1 MTSNVRD
8 NFGNLLSQAGRNWRR
23 ALDLR
28 LRPFG
33 LTDATWLPLLQLSR
47 AETPMRQ
54 KDLAEALFL
63 DSSSVVRLLDAL
75 QTSGFI
81 ERREHPE
88 DRRVKTIVLTEAAQ
102 GVLAQVN
109 QVAAEVRKQV
119 LSGLS
124 DEELEVAS
132 RVMRSISASID
143 LPETEETA

>member
-8 NFGNLLSQAGRNWRR
+8 NFGNVLGQASRQWRR
-23 ALDLR
+23 TLDLR

-47 AETPMRQ
+47 AKEPMRQ

-75 QTSGFI
+75 QASGFI
-81 ERREHPE
+81 ERREHPD
-88 DRRVKTIVLTEAAQ
+88 DRRVKTVMLTDAAQ
-102 GVLAQVN
+102 EVLATVEK
-109 QVAAEVRKQV
+109 VTREVRNHV
-119 LSGLS
+119 LSGLT

-132 RVMRSISASID
+132 RVMRNISESLD
-143 LPETEETA
+143 LPEQEEA

>member
-1 MTSNVRD
+1 MSSNVRD
-8 NFGNLLSQAGRNWRR
+8 NFGNVLGQASRQWRR

-28 LRPFG
+28 LRPYG

-47 AETPMRQ
+47 ASAPMRQ

-75 QTSGFI
+75 QASGFI

-88 DRRVKTIVLTEAAQ
+88 DRRVKTIILTDAAHEVLTK
-102 GVLAQVN
+102 VN
-109 QVAAEVRKQV
+109 QVASEVRYQV
-119 LSGLS
+119 LSGLT

-132 RVMRSISASID
+132 RVMRNISAALD
-143 LPETEETA
+143 EPQPEDA

>member
-8 NFGNLLSQAGRNWRR
+8 NFGNVLGQASRQWRR

-47 AETPMRQ
+47 ASAPMRQ

-75 QTSGFI
+75 QASGFI

-88 DRRVKTIVLTEAAQ
+88 DRRVKTIILTDAAHEVLTK
-102 GVLAQVN
+102 VN
-109 QVAAEVRKQV
+109 QVASEVRYQV

-132 RVMRSISASID
+132 RVMRNISAALD
-143 LPETEETA
+143 EPQAEDA

>member
-1 MTSNVRD
+1 MSSNVRD
-8 NFGNLLSQAGRNWRR
+8 NFGNVLGQASRQWRR

-47 AETPMRQ
+47 ADAPMRQ

-75 QTSGFI
+75 QANGFI

-88 DRRVKTIVLTEAAQ
+88 DRRVKTIILTQAAQEVLTK
-102 GVLAQVN
+102 VN
-109 QVAAEVRKQV
+109 QVASEVRYQV

-132 RVMRSISASID
+132 RVMRNISAALD
-143 LPETEETA
+143 EPLPEDA

>member
-1 MTSNVRD
+1 MSSNVRD
-8 NFGNLLSQAGRNWRR
+8 NFGNVLGQASRQWRR

-47 AETPMRQ
+47 ADAPMRQ

-75 QTSGFI
+75 QANGFI

-88 DRRVKTIVLTEAAQ
+88 DRRVKTIILTQAAHDVLTK
-102 GVLAQVN
+102 VN
-109 QVAAEVRKQV
+109 QVASEVRYQV

-132 RVMRSISASID
+132 RVMRNISAALD
-143 LPETEETA
+143 EPLPEDA

>member
-1 MTSNVRD
+1 MSANVRD
-8 NFGNLLSQAGRNWRR
+8 NFGNVLGQASRQWRR

-47 AETPMRQ
+47 AQAPMRQ

-75 QTSGFI
+75 QASGFI
-81 ERREHPE
+81 ERREHAE
-88 DRRVKTIVLTEAAQ
+88 DRRVKTIVLTAAARD
-102 GVLAQVN
+102 VLTNVE
-109 QVAAEVRKQV
+109 QVARDVRHQV
-119 LSGLS
+119 LSGLT

-132 RVMRSISASID
+132 RVMRNISAALD
-143 LPETEETA
+143 ETQAEDA

>member
-1 MTSNVRD
+1 MSSSVRD
-8 NFGNLLSQAGRNWRR
+8 NFGNLLGQASRQWRR

-47 AETPMRQ
+47 ASAPMRQ
-54 KDLAEALFL
+54 KDLAEALSL

-75 QTSGFI
+75 QASGFI

-102 GVLAQVN
+102 AVLANVKD
-109 QVAAEVRKQV
+109 VAREVRQQV
-119 LSGLS
+119 LSGLT

-132 RVMRSISASID
+132 RVMRNISASLD
-143 LPETEETA
+143 LPETEDAE

>member
-1 MTSNVRD
+1 MSSNVRD
-8 NFGNLLSQAGRNWRR
+8 NFGNVLGQASRQWRR

-47 AETPMRQ
+47 AGVPMRQ

-75 QTSGFI
+75 QASGFI

-88 DRRVKTIVLTEAAQ
+88 DRRVKTIILTDAAQ
-102 GVLAQVN
+102 EVLANVEQVTR
-109 QVAAEVRKQV
+109 EVRHHV
-119 LSGLS
+119 LSGLT

-132 RVMRSISASID
+132 RVMRNISAALD
-143 LPETEETA
+143 QPEPEDA

>member
-1 MTSNVRD
+1 MSSNVRD

-47 AETPMRQ
+47 AEKPMRQ

-75 QTSGFI
+75 QTAGFI

-88 DRRVKTIVLTEAAQ
+88 DRRVKTIVLTAAAQ
-102 GVLAQVN
+102 GVLDQVN

-132 RVMRSISASID
+132 RVMRNISALVD
-143 LPETEETA
+143 LPETEEAV

>member
-1 MTSNVRD
+1 MSSNVRD
-8 NFGNLLSQAGRNWRR
+8 NFGNVLGQASRQWRR

-47 AETPMRQ
+47 ADAPMRQ

-75 QTSGFI
+75 QANGFI

-88 DRRVKTIVLTEAAQ
+88 DRRVKTIILTQAAQDVLTK
-102 GVLAQVN
+102 VN
-109 QVAAEVRKQV
+109 QVASEVRYQV

-132 RVMRSISASID
+132 RVMRNISAALD
-143 LPETEETA
+143 EPLPEDA

>member
-1 MTSNVRD
+1 MSSNVRD
-8 NFGNLLSQAGRNWRR
+8 NFGNVLGQASRQWRR

-28 LRPFG
+28 LRPYG

-47 AETPMRQ
+47 ASAPMRQ

-75 QTSGFI
+75 QASGFI

-88 DRRVKTIVLTEAAQ
+88 DRRVKTIILTEAAQ
-102 GVLAQVN
+102 EVLTKVN
-109 QVAAEVRKQV
+109 QVASDVRYQV
-119 LSGLS
+119 LSGLT

-132 RVMRSISASID
+132 RVMRNISAALD
-143 LPETEETA
+143 EPQPEDA

>member
-1 MTSNVRD
+1 MSSNVRD
-8 NFGNLLSQAGRNWRR
+8 NFGNVLGQAARQWRR

-47 AETPMRQ
+47 ASAPMRQ

-75 QTSGFI
+75 QANGFI

-88 DRRVKTIVLTEAAQ
+88 DRRVKTIILTEAAQ
-102 GVLAQVN
+102 EVLTKVN
-109 QVAAEVRKQV
+109 QVAKEVRYQV
-119 LSGLS
+119 LLGLT

-132 RVMRSISASID
+132 RVMRNISAALD
-143 LPETEETA
+143 EPQPEDA

>member
-1 MTSNVRD
+1 MSSNVRD
-8 NFGNLLSQAGRNWRR
+8 NFGNVLGQASRQWRR

-33 LTDATWLPLLQLSR
+33 LTDATWLPLIQLSR
-47 AETPMRQ
+47 ASAPMRQ

-75 QTSGFI
+75 QANGFI

-88 DRRVKTIVLTEAAQ
+88 DRRVKTIILTQAAQDVLTK
-102 GVLAQVN
+102 VN
-109 QVAAEVRKQV
+109 QVASEVRYQV

-132 RVMRSISASID
+132 RVMRNISAALD
-143 LPETEETA
+143 EPLPEDA

>member
-1 MTSNVRD
+1 MSSNVRD
-8 NFGNLLSQAGRNWRR
+8 NFGNVLGQASRQWRR

-28 LRPFG
+28 LRPYG

-47 AETPMRQ
+47 ASAPMRQ

-75 QTSGFI
+75 QANGFI

-88 DRRVKTIVLTEAAQ
+88 DRRVKTILLTEAAQ
-102 GVLAQVN
+102 EVLKKVN
-109 QVAAEVRKQV
+109 QIASEVRQQV
-119 LSGLS
+119 LSGLT

-132 RVMRSISASID
+132 RVMRNISTALD
-143 LPETEETA
+143 EPQPEDA

>member
-8 NFGNLLSQAGRNWRR
+8 NFGNVLGQASRQWRR

-47 AETPMRQ
+47 AEAPMRQ

-75 QTSGFI
+75 QASGFI

-88 DRRVKTIVLTEAAQ
+88 DRRVKTIILTDAAQ
-102 GVLAQVN
+102 AVLANVE
-109 QVAAEVRKQV
+109 QVAREVRHQV
-119 LSGLS
+119 LSGLT

-132 RVMRSISASID
+132 KVMRNISAALD
-143 LPETEETA
+143 LPEQEDA

>member
-1 MTSNVRD
+1 MSNVRD
-8 NFGNLLSQAGRNWRR
+8 NFGNLLAQAGRQWRR
-23 ALDLR
+23 TLDLR

-47 AETPMRQ
+47 ADGPMRQ

-75 QTSGFI
+75 QASGFI

-88 DRRVKTIVLTEAAQ
+88 DRRVKTIVLTDAAQ
-102 GVLAQVN
+102 SVLANVEEVARQVR
-109 QVAAEVRKQV
+109 EEV
-119 LSGLS
+119 LSGVS

-132 RVMRSISASID
+132 RVMRNICSAGE
-143 LPETEETA
+143 LPEPDQA

>member
-1 MTSNVRD
+1 MSSNVRD
-8 NFGNLLSQAGRNWRR
+8 NFGNVLGQASRQWRR

-28 LRPFG
+28 LRPYG

-47 AETPMRQ
+47 ASTPMRQ

-75 QTSGFI
+75 QANGFI

-88 DRRVKTIVLTEAAQ
+88 DRRVKTIILTEAAQ
-102 GVLAQVN
+102 EVLKKVN
-109 QVAAEVRKQV
+109 QIASEVRQQV
-119 LSGLS
+119 LSGLT

-132 RVMRSISASID
+132 RVMRNISTALD
-143 LPETEETA
+143 EPQPEDA

>member
-1 MTSNVRD
+1 MSSNVRD
-8 NFGNLLSQAGRNWRR
+8 NFGNVLGQASRQWRR

-47 AETPMRQ
+47 ADAPMRQ

-75 QTSGFI
+75 QASGFI

-88 DRRVKTIVLTEAAQ
+88 DRRVKTIILTDAAHEVLTK
-102 GVLAQVN
+102 VN
-109 QVAAEVRKQV
+109 QVASEVRYQV
-119 LSGLS
+119 LSGLT

-132 RVMRSISASID
+132 RVMRNISAALD
-143 LPETEETA
+143 EPQPEDA